1 LPIVGASRKYHRA
14 NISQGFGEQ
23 NSGSVHRIW
32 QIAGGPLRLPPD
44 VSGGPI
50 DLTET
55 AVTLLII
62 IIILILLFG
71 GGGYY
76 GYRGGYYG
84 GGGVSIVGILL
95 IFIVIW
101 LLFGS
106 GLRY

>member
-1 LPIVGASRKYHRA
+1 VRRVSITAPTSPKGLA
-14 NISQGFGEQ
+14 NKTAALFTA
-23 NSGSVHRIW
+23 HLADRW
-32 QIAGGPLRLPPD
+32 GPLRLPPD

-84 GGGVSIVGILL
+84 GGGISIVGILL

-106 GLRY
+106 GLHY

>member
-23 NSGSVHRIW
+23 KQRLCSPRLADRW
-32 QIAGGPLRLPPD
+32 GPLRLPPD

-62 IIILILLFG
+62 ITILILLFG

-106 GLRY
+106 GLHY